1 MKLDQFKL
9 PVGYRVSFVYQIF
22 WILAS
27 RLFLETWIPWPSS
40 LKCALLRLFGA
51 KIGKRV
57 VVKPAVKI
65 KRPDLIVIGNCSWIG
80 ERVWI
85 ENIDLV
91 SIGSDSCVSQGVKII
106 NGSHRFDMEAFDTFS
121 APVEIGDRV
130 WVGAFSLVMLG
141 VRIDSDAF
149 VKAGS
154 ILTSGARKGE

>member
-1 MKLDQFKL
+1 MKLDQFEL
-9 PVGYRVSFVYQIF
+9 SAQYRVSFMYQIF
-22 WILAS
+22 WVLAS
-27 RLFLETWIPWPSS
+27 RLFLETRFPWPSN
-40 LKCALLRLFGA
+40 LKCTLLRLFGA
-51 KIGKRV
+51 KIGTRV
-57 VVKPAVKI
+57 IVKPAVKI

-91 SIGSDSCVSQGVKII
+91 SIGGDCCISQGVKII
-106 NGSHRFDMEAFDTFS
+106 NGSHRFDREAFDTIS

-130 WVGAFSLVMLG
+130 WVGAFSLLMLG
-141 VRIDSDAF
+141 VRLDSDVF